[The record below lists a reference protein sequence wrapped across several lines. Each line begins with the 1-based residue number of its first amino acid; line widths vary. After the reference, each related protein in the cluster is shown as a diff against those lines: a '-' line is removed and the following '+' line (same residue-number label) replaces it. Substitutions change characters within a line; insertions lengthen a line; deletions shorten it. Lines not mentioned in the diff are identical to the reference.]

1 MAENKK
7 WKLSSEKIVED
18 TMFRYGMKL
27 NEESL
32 IHSWILDLED
42 TRLKK
47 LFTKEE
53 WNEIKVCN
61 INKVP
66 KIPEDLAEHMVSYA
80 ENDLRALRK
89 KVLRSWINPDD
100 EYDPRWQRITNMKSL
115 KFRIL
120 IISIDCV
127 ISNKCT
133 FYERNSSPLE
143 RDMLENWYNI
153 NIWSIIFDRCFEQLE
168 VVTCI
173 RGESSSIA
181 SSERKNKD
189 RNLDKRKKMGRRND
203 RTIRERNGR
212 CEFRLVEAAKK
223 FEENSTKWLKESF
236 KTPKIMRD
244 MLVQLMSV
252 VKNDDRAKKLRTV
265 GWLHFGLYAQTL
277 EMDCANGYVCRLICR
292 ELHKVGKGLDR
303 DGIADTLA
311 LLTAVLQTRYI
322 VAETYNIIK
331 MPEAPDKTL
340 LLRIIDKVGSSLPKS
355 SDKEVPT
362 TARTPKKGRF
372 QLRKK
377 QKDIIVNMR

>member
-80 ENDLRALRK
+80 E
-89 KVLRSWINPDD
+89 
-100 EYDPRWQRITNMKSL
+100 
-115 KFRIL
+115 
-120 IISIDCV
+120 
-127 ISNKCT
+127 CT

-362 TARTPKKGRF
+362 TARTPKKGR
-372 QLRKK
+372 
-377 QKDIIVNMR
+377 